1 MKLPIAACV
10 LALFPVAVHVS
21 AVTPASPY
29 IGQEARDIKALSAE
43 EVNAYLSGKGMGLAK
58 AAELN
63 GYPGPA
69 HVLELAAQLSLT
81 PAQRARSEALFAAM
95 ASKAVSLGR
104 ALIDEE
110 RRLDQLFA
118 TKSVT
123 ADGLSRSLD
132 AIAALQAKVRGAH
145 LEAHLV
151 QAEILTP
158 EQSAGY
164 ARLRGY
170 GSGNAHMDPGSQH
183 KH

>member
-1 MKLPIAACV
+1 MKLQFAACL
-10 LALFPVAVHVS
+10 LALIPVSVQVS

-29 IGQEARDIKALSAE
+29 VGQDARDIKALSAE

-69 HVLELAAQLSLT
+69 HVLELASQLSLT
-81 PAQRARSEALFAAM
+81 PAQRARTETLFASMEA
-95 ASKAVSLGR
+95 KAVSLGR
-104 ALIDEE
+104 SLVDEE

-123 ADGLSRSLD
+123 AGELTRSLG
-132 AIAALQAKVRGAH
+132 AIAGLQAKVRGAH
-145 LEAHLV
+145 LEAHLA

-158 EQSAGY
+158 EQNALY

-170 GSGNAHMDPGSQH
+170 GSDNAHMDHGSQH